1 VTDSSDHRVVS
12 WCIADRGGLRVAC
25 DRVDGMDSEDS
36 DSDSDVGLDT
46 GLFNSPRDV
55 VVSGD
60 GALWVADEGNARLC
74 LFR

>member
-1 VTDSSDHRVVS
+1 MTDSSDHRVVS
-12 WCIADRGGLRVAC
+12 WCLADRGGLRVAC
-25 DRVDGMDSEDS
+25 DRVDGMDSE
-36 DSDSDVGLDT
+36 DSDVGLDT

-60 GALWVADEGNARLC
+60 GALWVADHGNHRLC

>member
-1 VTDSSDHRVVS
+1 M
-12 WCIADRGGLRVAC
+12 AC

-60 GALWVADEGNARLC
+60 GALWVAEVDMNNHRLC
-74 LFR
+74 LHR